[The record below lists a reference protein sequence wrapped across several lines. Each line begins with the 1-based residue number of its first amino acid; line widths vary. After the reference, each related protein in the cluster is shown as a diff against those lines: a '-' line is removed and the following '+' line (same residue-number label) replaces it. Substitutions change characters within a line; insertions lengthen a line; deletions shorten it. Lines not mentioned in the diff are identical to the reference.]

1 MDIRRLRYFLVLA
14 DELHFGRAA
23 NRLAISQPPLSVS
36 IRQLEETIGVKLF
49 ERSHQKVQLTAAGEA
64 LVPAAQ
70 ALIDRMNH
78 TMHQVRDVDKG
89 VTGHLRIGFVGAL
102 LYQGLP
108 ALLQHFQQSRASL
121 QLNMLELN
129 SKDQLSELAHGNLDV
144 GFVHASRLPDGLS
157 SLLFSSEELVACL
170 PQHHPL
176 ANQPMLKLH
185 TLRDER
191 FIVFSRQISPY
202 YYDRIQSLCF
212 TAGLDPDI
220 RCEARHW
227 LSVLSLVAQGFGV
240 ALVPASLRHSAM
252 AGVSFVALEEGAML
266 SQAYCIWKTEDQRPV
281 LAAFIAAVRHA
292 VEHPQTGLLTQDN
305 ICQATE

>member
-23 NRLAISQPPLSVS
+23 SRLSISQPPLSVS
-36 IRQLEETIGVKLF
+36 IRQLEETIGARLF
-49 ERSHQKVQLTAAGEA
+49 ERNHQKVRLTAAGEA

-70 ALIDRMNH
+70 ALIDRMNS
-78 TMHQVRDVDKG
+78 TMHQVRDVDQG
-89 VTGHLRIGFVGAL
+89 ATGHLRIGFVGAL

-108 ALLQHFQQSRASL
+108 KLLQQFQQSRAGL

-129 SKDQLSELAHGNLDV
+129 TKDQLTELAHGSLDV
-144 GFVHASRLPDGLS
+144 GFVHASRLPEGVS

-170 PQHHPL
+170 PQQHPL
-176 ANQPMLKLH
+176 ASKPTLNLRE
-185 TLRDER
+185 LRDER
-191 FIVFSRQISPY
+191 FIVFSRQVSPY

-212 TAGLDPDI
+212 TAGIDPDI

-240 ALVPASLRHSAM
+240 ALVPASLQSSSI
-252 AGVSFVALEEGAML
+252 AGVSFIALEEVALL
-266 SQAYCIWKTEDQRPV
+266 SQAYCIWQTDDQRPI
-281 LAAFIAAVRHA
+281 LSAFITAVRDAANTHTA
-292 VEHPQTGLLTQDN
+292 TG
-305 ICQATE
+305 

>member
-36 IRQLEETIGVKLF
+36 IRQLEETIGAKLF
-49 ERSHQKVQLTAAGEA
+49 ERNHQKVRLTTAGEA

-70 ALIDRMNH
+70 ALIDRMNS

-102 LYQGLP
+102 LHQGLP
-108 ALLQHFQQSRASL
+108 SLLQNFQQARAGL

-129 SKDQLSELAHGNLDV
+129 TKDQLSELAHGSLDV
-144 GFVHASRLPDGLS
+144 GFVHTSRIPDEIS
-157 SLLFSSEELVACL
+157 SLLFSSEALVACL
-170 PQHHPL
+170 PQQHPL
-176 ANQPMLKLH
+176 ADRQ
-185 TLRDER
+185 TLNLSELCNDQ
-191 FIVFSRQISPY
+191 FVVFSRQVSPY

-212 TAGLDPDI
+212 TAGIDPDV

-227 LSVLSLVAQGFGV
+227 LSVISLVAQGFGV
-240 ALVPASLRHSAM
+240 ALAPASLQRSSI
-252 AGVSFVALEEGAML
+252 AGVRFIALEQAALL
-266 SQAYCIWKTEDQRPV
+266 SQAYCIWRTNDQRPM
-281 LAAFIAAVRHA
+281 LAAFIAAVRQGA
-292 VEHPQTGLLTQDN
+292 ENQ
-305 ICQATE
+305 QAPPSFTSNL

>member
-23 NRLAISQPPLSVS
+23 SRLAISQPPLSVS
-36 IRQLEETIGVKLF
+36 IRQLEETIGARLF
-49 ERSHQKVQLTAAGEA
+49 ERSHQKVRLTAAGEA

-70 ALIDRMNH
+70 ALIDRMNS
-78 TMHQVRDVDKG
+78 TMHQVRDVDQG

-108 ALLQHFQQSRASL
+108 RLLQQFQQSRAGL

-129 SKDQLSELAHGNLDV
+129 TKDQLTELAHGSLDV
-144 GFVHASRLPDGLS
+144 GFVHASRLPEGVS

-170 PQHHPL
+170 PQQHPL
-176 ANQPMLKLH
+176 AGNAALNLCE
-185 TLRDER
+185 LRDER
-191 FIVFSRQISPY
+191 FIVFSRQVSPY

-212 TAGLDPDI
+212 SAGIDPDI

-240 ALVPASLRHSAM
+240 ALVPASLRSAAM
-252 AGVSFVALEEGAML
+252 AGVSFIALEEVALL
-266 SQAYCIWKTEDQRPV
+266 SQAYCIWQTDDQRPI
-281 LAAFIAAVRHA
+281 LSAFITAVRDA
-292 VEHPQTGLLTQDN
+292 ATG
-305 ICQATE
+305 

>member
-23 NRLAISQPPLSVS
+23 SRLAISQPPLSVS
-36 IRQLEETIGVKLF
+36 IRQLEETIGARLF
-49 ERSHQKVQLTAAGEA
+49 ERSHQKVRLTAAGEA

-70 ALIDRMNH
+70 ALIDRMNS
-78 TMHQVRDVDKG
+78 TMHQVRDVDQG

-108 ALLQHFQQSRASL
+108 RLLQQFQQSRAGL

-129 SKDQLSELAHGNLDV
+129 TKDQLTELAHGSLDV
-144 GFVHASRLPDGLS
+144 GFVHTSRLPEGVS

-170 PQHHPL
+170 PQQHPL
-176 ANQPMLKLH
+176 ACKPALNLRE
-185 TLRDER
+185 LRDEQ
-191 FIVFSRQISPY
+191 FIVFSRQVSPY

-212 TAGLDPDI
+212 TAGIDPDI

-240 ALVPASLRHSAM
+240 ALVPASLRGSSM
-252 AGVSFVALEEGAML
+252 AGVSFIALEEVALL
-266 SQAYCIWKTEDQRPV
+266 SQAYCIWQTADRRP
-281 LAAFIAAVRHA
+281 LLSAFIAAVRDAAAPPHR
-292 VEHPQTGLLTQDN
+292 HTPG
-305 ICQATE
+305 

>member
-23 NRLAISQPPLSVS
+23 SRLSISQPPLSVS
-36 IRQLEETIGVKLF
+36 IRQLEETIGAKLF
-49 ERSHQKVQLTAAGEA
+49 ERSHQKVRLTAAGEA

-70 ALIDRMNH
+70 ALIERMNS
-78 TMHQVRDVDKG
+78 TMHQVRDVDQG

-108 ALLQHFQQSRASL
+108 RLLQQFQLSRAGL
-121 QLNMLELN
+121 RLNMLELN
-129 SKDQLSELAHGNLDV
+129 TKDQLTELTHGSLDV
-144 GFVHASRLPDGLS
+144 GFVHASRLPEGVS

-170 PQHHPL
+170 PQQHLL
-176 ANQPMLKLH
+176 AGKAALNLRE
-185 TLRDER
+185 LRDDK
-191 FIVFSRQISPY
+191 FIVFSRQVSPY

-240 ALVPASLRHSAM
+240 ALVPASLEGSSM
-252 AGVSFVALEEGAML
+252 AGLCFIALEEVALL
-266 SQAYCIWKTEDQRPV
+266 SQAYCIWQTDDQRPV
-281 LAAFIAAVRHA
+281 LSAFITAVRDA
-292 VEHPQTGLLTQDN
+292 AEHPQP
-305 ICQATE
+305 

>member
-36 IRQLEETIGVKLF
+36 IRQLEETIGAKLF
-49 ERSHQKVQLTAAGEA
+49 ERSHQKVRLTAAGEA

-70 ALIDRMNH
+70 ALIERMNS
-78 TMHQVRDVDKG
+78 TMHQVRDVDQG

-108 ALLQHFQQSRASL
+108 RLLQQFQQSRTGL

-129 SKDQLSELAHGNLDV
+129 TKDQLSELAHGSLDV
-144 GFVHASRLPDGLS
+144 GFVHASRLPEGVS
-157 SLLFSSEELVACL
+157 SLLFSSEPLVACL
-170 PQHHPL
+170 PQQHPL
-176 ANQPMLKLH
+176 ASKPSLNLRE
-185 TLRDER
+185 LRDDR
-191 FIVFSRQISPY
+191 FIAFSRQVSPY

-212 TAGLDPDI
+212 TAGIDPDI

-227 LSVLSLVAQGFGV
+227 LSVISLVAQGFGS
-240 ALVPASLRHSAM
+240 ALVPASLRGSAM
-252 AGVSFVALEEGAML
+252 AGVSFVALAEAGLL
-266 SQAYCIWKTEDQRPV
+266 SEAYCIWQTDDQRPL

-292 VEHPQTGLLTQDN
+292 AAHLQSLG
-305 ICQATE
+305 

>member
-23 NRLAISQPPLSVS
+23 SRLAISQPPLSVS
-36 IRQLEETIGVKLF
+36 IRQLEETIGARLF
-49 ERSHQKVQLTAAGEA
+49 ERSHQKVRLTAAGEA

-70 ALIDRMNH
+70 ALIDRMNS
-78 TMHQVRDVDKG
+78 TMHQVRDVDQG

-108 ALLQHFQQSRASL
+108 RLLQQFQQSRAGL

-129 SKDQLSELAHGNLDV
+129 TKDQLTELAHGSLDV
-144 GFVHASRLPDGLS
+144 GFVHASRLPEGVS

-170 PQHHPL
+170 PQQHPL
-176 ANQPMLKLH
+176 AGNAALNLRD
-185 TLRDER
+185 LRDER
-191 FIVFSRQISPY
+191 FIVFSRQVSPY

-212 TAGLDPDI
+212 SAGIDPDI

-240 ALVPASLRHSAM
+240 ALVPASLRSAAM
-252 AGVSFVALEEGAML
+252 AGVSFIALEEVALL
-266 SQAYCIWKTEDQRPV
+266 SQAYCIWQTDDQRPI
-281 LAAFIAAVRHA
+281 LSAFLTAVRDA
-292 VEHPQTGLLTQDN
+292 ATG
-305 ICQATE
+305 